1 MVINKYQEQRHC
13 TASQKMNLVNI
24 KKITDF
30 TQKHPQS
37 RKSLSTWVT
46 VAQAAKW
53 ETPSDIK
60 NQFRSADFIS
70 GNRVIFNISGNKY
83 RLTIQAVYNAGTLI
97 ILNIATHADYSKSL
111 LPPPIDYP

>member
-1 MVINKYQEQRHC
+1 MQLGHLN
-13 TASQKMNLVNI
+13 
-24 KKITDF
+24 KITDF
-30 TQKHPQS
+30 AKKHPQS
-37 RKSLSTWVT
+37 RSALAGWVA

-60 NQFRSADFIS
+60 EQFRSADFLS

-83 RLTIQAVYNAGTLI
+83 RLIIQAVYSAGMLI
-97 ILNIATHADYSKSL
+97 ILNVATHANYSKGL